1 MALDLDPETFID
13 NRQIE
18 NEIKGGTIEK
28 KGNPRITLKALE
40 QPRGRRA
47 AAADALAFAVEA
59 SVEASA
65 AVVQNSAADW

>member
-18 NEIKGGTIEK
+18 KETKGENSK
-28 KGNPRITLKALE
+28 KSNPRITLKALE

-59 SVEASA
+59 SVEAFA
-65 AVVQNSAADW
+65 AVVQSSAADW